1 MEEIGGKVNGTKGK
15 VEGIEGKVDGIR
27 DMKES
32 EEWKL
37 DGSNSNILGSTLR
50 LTGIIIIFHK
60 IWYFNTNKTLH
71 PKLSG
76 TCKVL

>member
-32 EEWKL
+32 EE
-37 DGSNSNILGSTLR
+37 
-50 LTGIIIIFHK
+50 
-60 IWYFNTNKTLH
+60 
-71 PKLSG
+71 
-76 TCKVL
+76 